1 MNGLS
6 ETNTIGYYLC
16 PLPQGQLA
24 EGELETA
31 LTALEQGEV
40 ALSPVYR
47 ESPGG
52 ESEQI
57 AEGYERQVAMSF
69 EANGDSQ
76 SWTERRLVVRSLRH
90 AKAAEASL
98 RTRVAKAQTQV
109 EALNQR
115 GRGRNALKRLT
126 SAPSGDVY
134 CPTPSSRRLLMAALR

>member
-1 MNGLS
+1 M
-6 ETNTIGYYLC
+6 
-16 PLPQGQLA
+16 
-24 EGELETA
+24 GELETA

-57 AEGYERQVAMSF
+57 AEGYERQVAMSC

-98 RTRVAKAQTQV
+98 RTRVA
-109 EALNQR
+109 L
-115 GRGRNALKRLT
+115 
-126 SAPSGDVY
+126 
-134 CPTPSSRRLLMAALR
+134 SREIEGSDIPVAAAHFPDLQFGRLLQAEGKRRWVV